1 MPTKAEILI
10 TARDQTNTA
19 FKSVERSLAGLQ
31 TASMGVSSAFAAL
44 STAGVV
50 GFARTIINDLDK
62 LNDIADNING
72 KSFCALG
79 DGAASPIF
87 SSLKYFREEYE
98 QHITGR
104 GCPFDPAKSTAW
116 ADRPEV
122 NA

>member
-1 MPTKAEILI
+1 ML
-10 TARDQTNTA
+10 RDI
-19 FKSVERSLAGLQ
+19 EAGKG
-31 TASMGVSSAFAAL
+31 AMA
-44 STAGVV
+44 
-50 GFARTIINDLDK
+50 DLDK
-62 LNDIADNING
+62 IDDIADNING

-104 GCPFDPAKSTAW
+104 GCPFDPAKSTVW
-116 ADRPEV
+116 ADDTTTAHLEV